1 MEGHRHGEADDEE
14 EELGLRLGLASAG
27 ASAAAA
33 AAAGEPPSVGMEFP
47 TSEAAREFYCAYADR
62 AGFAVRTDKSRRSR
76 RDDSVIMRRFVC
88 TREGFHPTRHDDL
101 TESEAA
107 AGKRRRKRLII
118 REGCMAMCEVTK
130 KEPPLRWVVTK
141 FVAHHVHPVSLPLC
155 PRPPPA
161 GESDGLAGEH
171 AAALDE
177 PTQAATEPS
186 DEPTGAPAAVGNGAP
201 NGGPSFCNRLVR
213 ANPAGV
219 RAEVQD
225 LLDYLRKMQAESPG
239 FFYAMQVDS
248 GNCVT
253 NVFWADAKAR
263 MAYKSFGDAVTFDT
277 TYRKTKYMMPFAVFR
292 GINHHLQG
300 IIFGCCLLM
309 DETKS
314 SYTWLFDTWLA
325 AMGGRQPDLL
335 VTDQGK
341 AMEAGIARVLPNTRH
356 RFCQRNILSLCK
368 QKLSAVYIQHI
379 NLKADLREC
388 VFGAETI
395 EEFQARWDYVIH
407 KYNLEENT
415 WLQSLYDTRQQWAWV
430 YQKGSFFPELLK
442 SQRSERLNKFFKTHF
457 NMKTPLLVLISR
469 FDQVMALSFE
479 KEAQA
484 NFVTA
489 YSKPTLKTPSVIER
503 QAAAIYTRAVFDIFQ
518 EEFIESLGYHADKI
532 EDGVI
537 LKYNVASEEE
547 NGRGYIVSFNQLDRK
562 AECTC
567 CKFEYAG
574 ILCRHVLRIF
584 FMVGVRN
591 LPEEYIMKRW
601 TMDAVSS
608 VVPDERSLET
618 GVSFPERLVAW
629 YNDLSL
635 DGLTYGMRGAM
646 SPEVYKVAK
655 AALQKAF
662 DDVLAAKYQQMSEH
676 QDMPLPKS
684 QAKRTHTKA

>member
-1 MEGHRHGEADDEE
+1 MEGQSRAEAEGRKEREE
-14 EELGLRLGLASAG
+14 GLGLRLGLASAG
-27 ASAAAA
+27 APVV
-33 AAAGEPPSVGMEFP
+33 AGEPPSVGMEFP

-88 TREGFHPTRHDDL
+88 TREGFHPTRQHDDL
-101 TESEAA
+101 TDAEAAA
-107 AGKRRRKRLII
+107 AGKRRRKRLVI

-130 KEPPLRWVVTK
+130 KEPPLRWAVTK
-141 FVAHHVHPVSLPLC
+141 FVAHHVHPVSLQVSSR
-155 PRPPPA
+155 RPPTGPSDA
-161 GESDGLAGEH
+161 LAGALGESTR
-171 AAALDE
+171 AAA
-177 PTQAATEPS
+177 EPS
-186 DEPTGAPAAVGNGAP
+186 DEPTGAPAAVGNGAAL
-201 NGGPSFCNRLVR
+201 FCNRLVR

-225 LLDYLRKMQAESPG
+225 VLDYLRKMQAESTG

-300 IIFGCCLLM
+300 ITFGCCLLM
-309 DETKS
+309 DETKG
-314 SYTWLFDTWLA
+314 SYAWLFDTWLA

-356 RFCQRNILSLCK
+356 CFCQRNILSLCK
-368 QKLSAVYIQHI
+368 QKLSVLYTQHI
-379 NLKADLREC
+379 NLKADLKEC
-388 VFGAETI
+388 VFGAETT
-395 EEFQARWDYVIH
+395 EEFQARWDYVID
-407 KYNLEENT
+407 KYSLQENV
-415 WLQSLYDTRQQWAWV
+415 WLQSLYDSRQQWAWV

-442 SQRSERLNKFFKTHF
+442 SQRSDRLNKFFKTNF

-469 FDQVMALSFE
+469 FDQVMSLSFE

-484 NFVTA
+484 NSVTA

-503 QAAAIYTRAVFDIFQ
+503 QAANTYTRAVFDLFQ

-537 LKYNVASEEE
+537 LK
-547 NGRGYIVSFNQLDRK
+547 
-562 AECTC
+562 
-567 CKFEYAG
+567 
-574 ILCRHVLRIF
+574 HVLRIF
-584 FMVGVRN
+584 FMVGVRT
-591 LPEEYIMKRW
+591 LPEGYILKRW
-601 TMDAVSS
+601 TMDAVTS
-608 VVPDERSLET
+608 VVPDERSLEPA
-618 GVSFPERLVAW
+618 GSFPERLVAW
-629 YNDLSL
+629 HNDLSL
-635 DGLTYGMRGAM
+635 DAN
-646 SPEVYKVAK
+646 E
-655 AALQKAF
+655 
-662 DDVLAAKYQQMSEH
+662 
-676 QDMPLPKS
+676 
-684 QAKRTHTKA
+684 